1 MSNKKHCSHRHINRY
16 NQVDGVHCVAVD
28 RGSESMV
35 AKFPQKICDICIGS
49 PRQPNRDEG
58 SCTNAAINLHLR
70 PTSGPSVIFV
80 ITTTATQNT
89 HSNKYTNYTK
99 YVRHRRA

>member
-1 MSNKKHCSHRHINRY
+1 M
-16 NQVDGVHCVAVD
+16 AVV

-58 SCTNAAINLHLR
+58 SCTSAAINLHLR
-70 PTSGPSVIFV
+70 PTSGPSVMFV

-89 HSNKYTNYTK
+89 HLNTHVSTTNYTK
-99 YVRHRRA
+99 YERDTEGLRREYDHF